1 MVESQDDNDDPQN
14 FGPVGDDDDGELK
27 QFMKADYLD
36 QCMVYRSTEIDQ
48 DQEETYLTN
57 SALSSRPGS
66 RYNYL

>member
-14 FGPVGDDDDGELK
+14 FGPVEDDDRELK
-27 QFMKADYLD
+27 QLMKSDYLD
-36 QCMVYRSTEIDQ
+36 QCMLYRSAEMDQ